1 MANNNTAA
9 HQSACDIPTQV
20 DYSQVKIVEI
30 DTTVTIANYAEA
42 LVIAHAEAEK
52 YFDDAML
59 LSSYDHER
67 DFEIPQHAGE
77 CHVNSAIPG
86 YIDYALYHG
95 ATLKIV
101 LNKEQYS
108 FFYYAF

>member
-1 MANNNTAA
+1 MSISESS
-9 HQSACDIPTQV
+9 SACDIPTQV
-20 DYSQVKIVEI
+20 DYTGVKIVNHI
-30 DTTVTIANYAEA
+30 TKHPIRDYAEA
-42 LVIAHAEAEK
+42 LMIANAEAEQ

-59 LSSYDHER
+59 LSSYDQER

-77 CHVNSAIPG
+77 CHLNSAIPG

-101 LNKEQYS
+101 LNKGQYS
-108 FFYYAF
+108 FFYYSF

>member
-1 MANNNTAA
+1 MSNNNTSPR
-9 HQSACDIPTQV
+9 QSVCDIPTEV

-30 DTTVTIANYAEA
+30 NTIVTIANYAEA

-52 YFDDAML
+52 HFEDAML
-59 LSSYDHER
+59 LSSYDRER

-101 LNKEQYS
+101 LNNKQYS